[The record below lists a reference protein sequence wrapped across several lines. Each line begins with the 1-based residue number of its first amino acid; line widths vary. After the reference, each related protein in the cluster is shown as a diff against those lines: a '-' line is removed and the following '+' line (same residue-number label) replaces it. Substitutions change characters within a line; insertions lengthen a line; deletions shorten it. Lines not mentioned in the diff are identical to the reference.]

1 MKAMKEKDKRE
12 CDYTSIIRKGK
23 GKYKY
28 DFRSLEYRVQKSYD
42 LFVLDFTNTEN
53 FQKLYED
60 VFIIAHGILET
71 SQVWV
76 KKENLNAID
85 VAHEYSTG
93 LIERILEGRWK
104 AKVNPGED
112 KFGWVPYIRLN
123 IRDTIYKKFSPQ
135 NPERYVSLDEM
146 KEIIKEQNTDP
157 EESIGVQHP
166 ALEDHD
172 IFHQCQMEVNNNQLA
187 SQCSKFLKLL
197 FGDRYYTLSSKLLSL
212 KAESYDDIQ
221 DRDLRLFV
229 KTALVLFKR
238 LYESYNLSK
247 ISSTRVDKV
256 FNSSLYL
263 ASILSSDRDK
273 RLYVSLDLANL
284 YRLALAHGGENLRV
298 PTMEELDEL
307 VSTAKVSYEILSSN
321 LNDLTRI
328 KRIRD
333 KVRDDYDVFVRFDK
347 LSENVKGVFR
357 YLSTEIT
364 DPSANNDN
372 SLVDSLLTLSSRSD
386 QIINKI
392 LDRIE
397 TTINTVE
404 DSGELIKVYKEMVD
418 NLNLSLNLMTNVK
431 NLMEAKFK
439 EAEDGIR

>member
-1 MKAMKEKDKRE
+1 MKASESDQRD
-12 CDYTSIIRKGK
+12 CDYSSIIRKGK

-28 DFRSLEYRVQKSYD
+28 DFKSLEYRVQKSYD
-42 LFVLDFTNTEN
+42 RFVLDFTDTEN

-60 VFIIAHGILET
+60 IFIVTHGILET
-71 SQVWV
+71 TQVWV

-93 LIERILEGRWK
+93 LIERILEGKWK

-123 IRDTIYKKFSPQ
+123 VRDTIYRKFSSQ
-135 NPERYVSLDEM
+135 NPERYISLDEM
-146 KEIIKEQNTDP
+146 KDIIKEQNTDP
-157 EESIGVQHP
+157 EESNPLQHP
-166 ALEDHD
+166 ALVDVE
-172 IFHQCQMEVNNNQLA
+172 IFNLCQTEVNNNQLA

-197 FGDRYYTLSSKLLSL
+197 FGDQYYTLSSKLLSL

-247 ISSTRVDKV
+247 LNSTRVDKV
-256 FNSSLYL
+256 FGSSLYL
-263 ASILSSDRDK
+263 ASILSSDKDK

-284 YRLALAHGGENLRV
+284 YRLALSYGGETLKV
-298 PTMEELDEL
+298 PSIEELDEL

-321 LNDLTRI
+321 LDDLTRI

-357 YLSTEIT
+357 YLSTEVT
-364 DPSANNDN
+364 DPSVSEENT
-372 SLVDSLLTLSSRSD
+372 LVDSLLTLSSRSD

-397 TTINTVE
+397 TTINTV
-404 DSGELIKVYKEMVD
+404 DSNEELIKVYKEMVD
-418 NLNLSLNLMTNVK
+418 NLNLSLNLMTNIR
-431 NLMEAKFK
+431 NLMESRFK
-439 EAEDGIR
+439 ESGDVTG

>member
-1 MKAMKEKDKRE
+1 MKENDKRE
-12 CDYTSIIRKGK
+12 CDYTSIIQKGK

-28 DFRSLEYRVQKSYD
+28 DFKSLEYRVQKSYD
-42 LFVLDFTNTEN
+42 RFVLDFTNTEN

-60 VFIIAHGILET
+60 VFTITFGILET
-71 SQVWV
+71 TEVWV
-76 KKENLNAID
+76 KKDNLNAID
-85 VAHEYSTG
+85 VAHEYSTS
-93 LIERILEGRWK
+93 LIERILEGKWK

-123 IRDTIYKKFSPQ
+123 VRDTIYKKFSPQ

-157 EESIGVQHP
+157 EESVGAQHP
-166 ALEDHD
+166 ALEDHE

-263 ASILSSDRDK
+263 ASILSSDKDK
-273 RLYVSLDLANL
+273 RLYISLDLANL
-284 YRLALAHGGENLRV
+284 YRLALSYGGETLKV

-364 DPSANNDN
+364 DPSTSEENT
-372 SLVDSLLTLSSRSD
+372 LVDSLLTLSSRSD

-418 NLNLSLNLMTNVK
+418 NLNLSLNLMTNIK
-431 NLMEAKFK
+431 NLMESRFK
-439 EAEDGIR
+439 EGEIQ

>member
-1 MKAMKEKDKRE
+1 MKENDRRE

-28 DFRSLEYRVQKSYD
+28 DFKSLEYRVQKSYD
-42 LFVLDFTNTEN
+42 RFVLDFTNTEN
-53 FQKLYED
+53 FQRLYED
-60 VFIIAHGILET
+60 IFVITHGILET
-71 SQVWV
+71 TPVWV
-76 KKENLNAID
+76 KKDNLNAVD
-85 VAHEYSTG
+85 VAHEYSTT

-123 IRDTIYKKFSPQ
+123 VRDTIYKKFSPQ

-157 EESIGVQHP
+157 EESVGVQHP
-166 ALEDHD
+166 ALEDHE

-221 DRDLRLFV
+221 DQDLRLFV

-263 ASILSSDRDK
+263 ASILSSDKDK

-284 YRLALAHGGENLRV
+284 YRLALAHGGENLKV

-364 DPSANNDN
+364 DPSVNNDN

-397 TTINTVE
+397 STINNVE

-418 NLNLSLNLMTNVK
+418 NLNLSLNLMTNIK
-431 NLMEAKFK
+431 NLMESRFK
-439 EAEDGIR
+439 DSAECIG